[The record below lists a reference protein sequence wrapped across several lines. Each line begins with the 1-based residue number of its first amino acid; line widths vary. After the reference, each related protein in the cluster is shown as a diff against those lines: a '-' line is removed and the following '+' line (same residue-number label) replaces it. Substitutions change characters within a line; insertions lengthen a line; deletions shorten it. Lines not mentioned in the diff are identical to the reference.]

1 MRYFKVITERER
13 KVGTFYYCNY
23 IPESLV
29 YGIHKD
35 DSLDDIIWQIGLK
48 HPVLNAMRMEER
60 IYIGKFVNR
69 ASMIIHLRMKIYERV
84 FY

>member
-48 HPVLNAMRMEER
+48 HPVFECDADGRTDLYWEVCEPR
-60 IYIGKFVNR
+60 
-69 ASMIIHLRMKIYERV
+69 
-84 FY
+84 FYDNPFEDEDL